1 MTSQDYDDG
10 GRLGLRTLHRPAA
23 HIERL
28 PALLRLCAP
37 GRRRRA
43 YLDRPGKVKLNLF
56 SKLIY
61 FMNLFIFL
69 LNAFSYLIYLLA

>member
-1 MTSQDYDDG
+1 MASQDYDDG

-43 YLDRPGKVKLNLF
+43 YLDRPGEVKLNLF
-56 SKLIY
+56 S
-61 FMNLFIFL
+61 
-69 LNAFSYLIYLLA
+69 